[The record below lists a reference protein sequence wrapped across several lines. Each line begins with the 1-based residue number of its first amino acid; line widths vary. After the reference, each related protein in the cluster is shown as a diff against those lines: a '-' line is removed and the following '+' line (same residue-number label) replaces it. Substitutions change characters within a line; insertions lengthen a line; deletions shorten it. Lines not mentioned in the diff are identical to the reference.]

1 MAEKKS
7 KATALEIELAET
19 VLKVKEYKLAC
30 EANIVSILWRQP
42 NLYYD
47 IELKLK
53 YFSNNIWRVYWQIG
67 YDIIIVE
74 QKIVLDD
81 ITVGLYLEK
90 HEKLREKYEEYG
102 GYTTIKNAQEY
113 VKVEN
118 IDGYLNELHKW
129 NAVLSLLK
137 MRFPIQDR
145 LSDFVDMTLEEIYDE
160 YEAKLNH
167 VFINAE
173 GDEKTVCIS
182 DGIESLID
190 ELDEGFAV
198 GLPLYDSPMLTKE
211 IGGLLEG
218 NITLIGGLSGTG
230 KSTFV
235 RNTHIKSIIENKEKI
250 LIMINEEG
258 KKKWQREYLVWVA
271 NNIFKRDI
279 QKYQIRDGNYTD
291 ELKTFLKEKC
301 VKWIKE
307 NSNAIILLPFNT
319 FNTNKAVKNIK
330 KYASLGVR
338 YFVLDTFKA
347 DSNIHNSDAAWFNM
361 QQNMVKIND
370 AVKPES
376 KNVHITVTFQLGKQS
391 SKQRYYT
398 QDNIGMAKNMVDV
411 ASTCIMIRKMYD
423 DEYEGEKNQLHC
435 YRMEGK
441 SKIGFYPKKDKHY
454 QILFIVKNREG
465 STNEYQI
472 VIEHDLSK
480 NTYKEVG
487 FCVVPMDW

>member
-218 NITLIGGLSGTG
+218 NITLIGGYPA
-230 KSTFV
+230 
-235 RNTHIKSIIENKEKI
+235 
-250 LIMINEEG
+250 
-258 KKKWQREYLVWVA
+258 QA
-271 NNIFKRDI
+271 N
-279 QKYQIRDGNYTD
+279 QH
-291 ELKTFLKEKC
+291 L
-301 VKWIKE
+301 
-307 NSNAIILLPFNT
+307 
-319 FNTNKAVKNIK
+319 
-330 KYASLGVR
+330 
-338 YFVLDTFKA
+338 
-347 DSNIHNSDAAWFNM
+347 
-361 QQNMVKIND
+361 
-370 AVKPES
+370 
-376 KNVHITVTFQLGKQS
+376 
-391 SKQRYYT
+391 
-398 QDNIGMAKNMVDV
+398 
-411 ASTCIMIRKMYD
+411 
-423 DEYEGEKNQLHC
+423 
-435 YRMEGK
+435 
-441 SKIGFYPKKDKHY
+441 
-454 QILFIVKNREG
+454 
-465 STNEYQI
+465 
-472 VIEHDLSK
+472 
-480 NTYKEVG
+480 
-487 FCVVPMDW
+487 